1 MKTLPLLLCL
11 SLVTMTNAQTP
22 PHSPA
27 PDSAEAKAIATTV
40 RAAVARELKQDV
52 AIDLDVVNI
61 SGDWAFAT
69 ANLVDTNGGAYR
81 YKGTPL
87 EEAAAAGGVSN
98 LYAGLLK
105 HRDGAWSVTTQ
116 AIGPTDLAW
125 EDWPQRFGA
134 PTSLFATD

>member
-1 MKTLPLLLCL
+1 MKTLPFLLCL

-40 RAAVARELKQDV
+40 RAAIARELKQDV
-52 AIDLDVVNI
+52 TIDLDVVNI
-61 SGDWAFAT
+61 AGDWAFAT
-69 ANLVDTNGGAYR
+69 ANLLDASGGAYR
-81 YKGTPL
+81 YTGTPL

-105 HRDGAWSVTTQ
+105 HRDGAWSVVTQ

-125 EDWPQRFGA
+125 EDWPQKYGA